1 MLQIVLHIE
10 QGILCSKINR
20 NTRFYKVGMGNNNK
34 RPSKIIMENQ
44 EFSAGEL
51 KILYN
56 IMCKYGITVYG
67 FMGLYT
73 LTKINSLL
81 NPNEELNEGI

>member
-1 MLQIVLHIE
+1 
-10 QGILCSKINR
+10 
-20 NTRFYKVGMGNNNK
+20 MGNNNN
-34 RPSKIIMENQ
+34 RPTKLIMENISDKDFMTIPENQ
-44 EFSAGEL
+44 QFSAGEL

-56 IMCKYGITVYG
+56 IMCEYGITVYG

-81 NPNEELNEGI
+81 NPNEELNEEI

>member
-1 MLQIVLHIE
+1 
-10 QGILCSKINR
+10 
-20 NTRFYKVGMGNNNK
+20 MGNNNK